1 MGRGIGRRS
10 FLKRGA
16 LAAAGLSAMPLAALT
31 AGQEK
36 LERRGAAK
44 KVVVVGAGLAGLS
57 AAYELTRAGHDVTVL
72 EARTRPGGRCH
83 TLREPFS
90 DGLYAEA
97 GATWIAGTHDLTL
110 GYIKHFGLEV
120 EPFWPEAE
128 LSTVKF
134 VRGRRFV
141 VGEAE
146 PQLPYR
152 LTPEEAALAREPGGL
167 QRRYVRPVLRE
178 LGDPA
183 SPDWS
188 VGAWKKY
195 DGVSYAEFL
204 RGQGAS
210 DEAVRLMTLASL
222 WGDGPET
229 VSALVWLRDSRLLSG
244 MGRPFKVRGG
254 NDLLPRAFAAKLQDR
269 IRYGSPVVRVAQ
281 EARGVRVTFLQ
292 AGSPHTVEAERV
304 VCAVPFSVL
313 RGVELTPPFS
323 PGKMRAIRELPYF
336 SASRVY
342 LQSRRKFWLEQ
353 KLDGFA
359 ATDLSVNAVWEMT
372 ANRPERRGIL
382 HSYMGGPAARRVA
395 AMREPRRISFVL
407 GEMEKVYPGIREHF
421 EGGASKCWDEDP
433 WSRGASSWYRPGQM
447 NELWPHVARAEGRV
461 HFAGDHT
468 SAWIRW
474 QQGALHS
481 GLRAAREINDA
492 EEMMNAE

>member
-1 MGRGIGRRS
+1 MSERITRRS
-10 FLKRGA
+10 FLRSVS
-16 LAAAGLSAMPLAALT
+16 LAAGGLAVAPLASV
-31 AGQEK
+31 QQR

-44 KVVVVGAGLAGLS
+44 KVVVVGAGLAGLV

-72 EARTRPGGRCH
+72 EARTRPGGRCY

-97 GATWIAGTHDLTL
+97 GATWIAGTHDLAL

-120 EPFWPEAE
+120 DPYWPEAE
-128 LSTVKF
+128 LGTVKF

-141 VGEAE
+141 VGGAE
-146 PQLPYR
+146 PELPYR
-152 LTPEEAALAREPGGL
+152 LTPEERALAREHGGL
-167 QRRYVRPVLRE
+167 QRRYAAPAIRE

-188 VGAWKKY
+188 VAAWKKY
-195 DGVSYAEFL
+195 DDVSYAEFL
-204 RGQGAS
+204 RRQGAS
-210 DEAVRLMTLASL
+210 AEAVSMMTLASL

-244 MGRPFKVRGG
+244 MGGAFKVRGG
-254 NDLLPRAFAAKLQDR
+254 NDLLPRAFALKLQDK
-269 IRYGSPVVRVAQ
+269 IRYGTPVTRV
-281 EARGVRVTFLQ
+281 EHDARGIRVRFRQ
-292 AGSPHTVEAERV
+292 AGTPQALAAEHV

-313 RGVELTPPFS
+313 RRVEVWPPLS
-323 PGKMRAIRELPYF
+323 PAKTRAIRELPYF

-342 LQSRRKFWLEQ
+342 LQSRRRFWLEQ

-359 ATDLSVNAVWEMT
+359 STDLPINAVWDMT
-372 ANRPERRGIL
+372 ANGAGPRGIL
-382 HSYMGGPAARRVA
+382 HSYIGGPQARAVA
-395 AMREPRRISFVL
+395 AMAEPQRVAFALRH
-407 GEMEKVYPGIREHF
+407 MERVYPGMREHF

-468 SAWIRW
+468 SPWIRW

-481 GLRAAREINDA
+481 GLRVAREINDS
-492 EEMMNAE
+492 EPSIVNRE